1 MHTVSEY
8 TNLCDIGRREG
19 GHDEYEE
26 AARMVVE
33 VAIDRGTNEG
43 MSSAVGW
50 LRQNDDDDV
59 EDAHVTQAHGHP
71 VATKGGRPRD
81 SPL

>member
-1 MHTVSEY
+1 MTLDE
-8 TNLCDIGRREG
+8 GRRDG
-19 GHDEYEE
+19 DEYED

-43 MSSAVGW
+43 MSWAVGW
-50 LRQNDDDDV
+50 LRQNDDDNV

>member
-1 MHTVSEY
+1 MTLDE
-8 TNLCDIGRREG
+8 GRG
-19 GHDEYEE
+19 NGDEYED

-33 VAIDRGTNEG
+33 VEIDRGTNDG
-43 MSSAVGW
+43 MSWAVGW
-50 LRQNDDDDV
+50 LRQNDDDNV

>member
-1 MHTVSEY
+1 
-8 TNLCDIGRREG
+8 
-19 GHDEYEE
+19 
-26 AARMVVE
+26 MVVE
-33 VAIDRGTNEG
+33 VAIDRGTNDG
-43 MSSAVGW
+43 MSWAVGW
-50 LRQNDDDDV
+50 LRQNDDDNV